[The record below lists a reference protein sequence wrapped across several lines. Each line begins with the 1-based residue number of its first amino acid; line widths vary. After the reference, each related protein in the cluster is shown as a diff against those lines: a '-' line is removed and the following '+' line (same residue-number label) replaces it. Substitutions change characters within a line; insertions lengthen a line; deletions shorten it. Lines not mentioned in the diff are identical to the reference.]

1 LLGTKKKGSIN
12 KALPQQL
19 EPKTIVLKNLEG
31 NKNKNK
37 EDKTTVDSNYLI
49 DEINRTAIVLLD
61 EERKN
66 HDFESFYNYV
76 KDHAK
81 DGFFIELMTNPNEI
95 VHALGKMTDFKF
107 RESLNVY
114 IDLLFQR
121 LVTQAADLKMQDHN
135 FFTNFK
141 YFLNIMLR
149 ALVDIS
155 SHSAAYN
162 SYLRLMHT
170 FGEAM
175 AQDKNCSA
183 ILFLESIGLEYILE
197 FAKKYSNK
205 KDALVHIIMSIS
217 PPGYNM
223 RLRLLKRIE
232 KMIGSDF
239 KTLSGILA
247 HMSVYQACD
256 GFEREILDFYWTKA
270 ICLLDYPCPKMRTN
284 GLKILSE
291 ISHFDFTKMPACYAH
306 LRIQCNDPW
315 WEIKAQ
321 ILIICANQLDLIEM
335 YHQDMTNSQ

>member
-1 LLGTKKKGSIN
+1 MN
-12 KALPQQL
+12 KALPQQQ

-37 EDKTTVDSNYLI
+37 EDKTAVDSNYLV
-49 DEINRTAIVLLD
+49 DEINRTALAVLEEEKHNLD
-61 EERKN
+61 LEN
-66 HDFESFYNYV
+66 LYNYA

-95 VHALGKMTDFKF
+95 VHSLGKMTDFRF
-107 RESLNVY
+107 REMLYVY
-114 IDLLFQR
+114 IDLLFQK
-121 LVTQAADLKMQDHN
+121 LATQAADLKLQDHN

-141 YFLNIMLR
+141 YLLNLMLR

-155 SHSAAYN
+155 PNTAAYT
-162 SYLRLMHT
+162 SYLRCMHL
-170 FGEAM
+170 FGQSLAL
-175 AQDKNCSA
+175 DKNCSA

-205 KDALVHIIMSIS
+205 KDALVHITMAIC
-217 PPGYNM
+217 PPGYQN

-232 KMIGSDF
+232 KLLGSDF
-239 KTLSGILA
+239 RTLSGILA
-247 HMSVYQACD
+247 HMSVHQACD
-256 GFEREILDFYWTKA
+256 GFEREILDFYWAKA

-291 ISHFDFTKMPACYAH
+291 ISHFDFSKMPACYAH

-321 ILIICANQLDLIEM
+321 ILIICSNQLDLIEM
-335 YHQDMTNSQ
+335 YQQEITNSQ